1 MKGRLVTS
9 GLTLQNADWTWQFTS
24 ANSALQA
31 SMHSGKLTLPL
42 PANDVRLCAVTGQT
56 IMQIDVSGDN
66 TLRVEWSS
74 GVHLELTLIGNRL
87 CWKLEASQ
95 SSHVDFPYW
104 ASLYSSEAEGVLV
117 RMERS
122 FQDAGDQPIIRH
134 IEYTLPATCIGADGT
149 ALTLLFEQGMSFGD
163 LSGKSLD
170 AGCVLSGSFCLHSNG
185 WRGAFALFR
194 QQVRS
199 QVDLSEYR
207 RADLGWYQSQWVQH
221 FTFLYGREILNLKTH
236 RFDLE
241 RFLADAER
249 DFGGYDGILL
259 WGGYPRLGIDERT
272 QWDFFDDLPGGR
284 PGLRQMVELA
294 HARGVRVFVP
304 YKPWDQSLALHGQ
317 PAPSAP
323 DELARL
329 LAEINADGVFL
340 DTLSSLDRTFRTAI
354 DEQRSGVVL
363 CSELRVTKDS
373 FETITG
379 SWDQS
384 YTRSFAQGN
393 WSAVPERM
401 PGLDLGRFIFPEHRL
416 FVINRHAVG
425 DDRLTIIK
433 RGFFGGTGW
442 VVWQDIFGLA
452 LPYTPDEAALL
463 KKCRTIFRAHEDVL
477 NSDTPTPLVPT
488 LIPGVYCNEFVSE
501 RKRFWTFYNETDEP
515 IDAAVLAVEARPDV
529 RWLDVWNQCELTLR
543 DSDLHFHL
551 KPHDIGAVVELPL
564 HAEQ

>member
-1 MKGRLVTS
+1 MTS
-9 GLTLQNADWTWQFTS
+9 GLTLQNADWIWDFTT
-24 ANSALQA
+24 AENGLQV
-31 SMHSGKLTLPL
+31 SIHSTRLALPL
-42 PANDVRLCAVTGQT
+42 PANGVRLCVVAGQIIT
-56 IMQIDVSGDN
+56 QIAAPSAN
-66 TLRVEWSS
+66 MLRVEWSG
-74 GVHLELTLIGNRL
+74 GVRLDLTLTDNRL
-87 CWKLEASQ
+87 LWKLEASQ
-95 SSHVDFPYW
+95 PSRVEFPYW
-104 ASLYSSEAEGVLV
+104 ASFYTSEAQGVLI
-117 RMERS
+117 RNERS
-122 FQDAGDQPIIRH
+122 FQDAGDLPIIRH

-149 ALTLLFEQGMSFGD
+149 ALTLLFEQGLSFAD
-163 LSGKSLD
+163 LSGKPLD
-170 AGCVLSGSFCLHSNG
+170 AGCVLQGSFVLHGDG
-185 WRGAFALFR
+185 WRGAFAQFR

-199 QVDLSEYR
+199 QTDLSEYQR
-207 RADLGWYQSQWVQH
+207 DDLAWYQSQWVQH

-236 RFDLE
+236 RFELE
-241 RFLADAER
+241 RFLDESER

-259 WGGYPRLGIDERT
+259 WGGYPRLGVDERT

-284 PGLRQMVELA
+284 PALRARVELA
-294 HARGVRVFVP
+294 HAHGVRVFVP

-329 LAEINADGVFL
+329 LSEINADGVFL
-340 DTLSSLDRTFRTAI
+340 DTMSSLDRTFRTAI
-354 DEQRSGVVL
+354 DGQRPGVVL

-373 FETITG
+373 FEMITG

-384 YTRSFAQGN
+384 YTRSYQQGN

-442 VVWQDIFGLA
+442 VVWQDIFGLVLTYA
-452 LPYTPDEAALL
+452 PDEAALL
-463 KKCRTIFRAHEDVL
+463 RKCRTIFRAHEDVL
-477 NSDTPTPLVPT
+477 NSGSPTPLLPT

-501 RKRFWTFYNETDEP
+501 HKRFWTFYNETDEI

-529 RWLDVWNQCELTLR
+529 HWIDVWNDCELSSAEGQLHLR
-543 DSDLHFHL
+543 L
-551 KPHDIGAVVELPL
+551 KPHDVGAVVELPRSL
-564 HAEQ
+564 DKE